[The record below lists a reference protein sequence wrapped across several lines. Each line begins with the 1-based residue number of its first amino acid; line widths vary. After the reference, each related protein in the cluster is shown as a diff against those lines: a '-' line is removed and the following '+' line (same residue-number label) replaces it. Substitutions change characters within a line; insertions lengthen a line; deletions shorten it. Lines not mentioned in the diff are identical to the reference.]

1 VYIHVIVYKAFC
13 GDSPFSRNCM
23 FRKQMLLLF
32 ENLHFIEGDTLIT
45 QQSTTCHY
53 VWRVL
58 CGSPSLDQSRAL
70 RDEAKAQSPFSL
82 QGWCETQ
89 EVSSFQ
95 GGEPGG
101 NAKEMVLI
109 VICGGFCF
117 SSPHVPV
124 YEDGDFMLH
133 RSWVTTEPVYQHVS
147 PVLFECSWRLSPL
160 SLGLSTNMKLPVLC
174 WPAVFASFVQFQ
186 DEPPLLFVSTHT

>member
-1 VYIHVIVYKAFC
+1 
-13 GDSPFSRNCM
+13 
-23 FRKQMLLLF
+23 MLLLF
-32 ENLHFIEGDTLIT
+32 ENLQFIKGDRLIT
-45 QQSTTCHY
+45 QHSTTCHY

-58 CGSPSLDQSRAL
+58 CGSPSLDQNRAL
-70 RDEAKAQSPFSL
+70 WDEAKARSSFSF
-82 QGWCETQ
+82 QGSCETQ

-109 VICGGFCF
+109 VICGGFCS

-147 PVLFECSWRLSPL
+147 PVLFECSWRVHNWALQPEAGQKSKDVEKVSQRLRVGMRDLRLQEQSYPYVPPIL
-160 SLGLSTNMKLPVLC
+160 TKKGALLC
-174 WPAVFASFVQFQ
+174 
-186 DEPPLLFVSTHT
+186 